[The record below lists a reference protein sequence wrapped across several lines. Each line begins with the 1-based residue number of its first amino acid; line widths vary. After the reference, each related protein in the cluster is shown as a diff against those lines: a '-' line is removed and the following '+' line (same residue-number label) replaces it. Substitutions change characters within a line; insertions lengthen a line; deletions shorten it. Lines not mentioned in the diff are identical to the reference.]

1 MGGLVGVVAFDEL
14 WSVSKFMYYGL
25 LASHNRGDNY
35 VVVLSNGR
43 DLKSV
48 GGDITHLLL
57 NKDSLDQLEGYVGI
71 GGVYSQVDR
80 LDGKYT
86 HLSDNGYELSLL
98 VDGYVD
104 GSVLDIGR
112 RLLKLVN
119 LGYKLVEAFV
129 EVIKG
134 VRGVYSLLLINDKS
148 EVIAYRSVPGLT
160 PLHLGGYGFDLALIA
175 TESVPINILGGEL
188 RSAVKPGEY
197 VYLSPDL
204 VTVGEVPTDGV
215 VNHAICAFEYIYMAR
230 HDSVLDGIDVYSIRK
245 SLGEELGRRFKY
257 DVDVVVGVP
266 ETAIPYALGFAKV
279 LGKDLEYGFIS
290 TGVKVRTAIK
300 GDPLE
305 RLIGIQLKLNPVRYV
320 FSGRRVAIVDDSLV
334 RGLTIKNV
342 IQILRNKLGV
352 KEVHVVIGSPKLIT
366 NCPYGKEIPPKDELL
381 TANLSDELAVKYVE
395 ADSITWLSVD
405 EVSKVFSGSG
415 MSLCTGCF
423 LGGCLVRGGSS

>member
-1 MGGLVGVVAFDEL
+1 
-14 WSVSKFMYYGL
+14 
-25 LASHNRGDNY
+25 
-35 VVVLSNGR
+35 
-43 DLKSV
+43 
-48 GGDITHLLL
+48 
-57 NKDSLDQLEGYVGI
+57 
-71 GGVYSQVDR
+71 
-80 LDGKYT
+80 
-86 HLSDNGYELSLL
+86 
-98 VDGYVD
+98 
-104 GSVLDIGR
+104 
-112 RLLKLVN
+112 
-119 LGYKLVEAFV
+119 
-129 EVIKG
+129 
-134 VRGVYSLLLINDKS
+134 
-148 EVIAYRSVPGLT
+148 
-160 PLHLGGYGFDLALIA
+160 
-175 TESVPINILGGEL
+175 
-188 RSAVKPGEY
+188 
-197 VYLSPDL
+197 
-204 VTVGEVPTDGV
+204 
-215 VNHAICAFEYIYMAR
+215 MAR

-245 SLGEELGRRFKY
+245 SLGEELGRRFEY

-334 RGLTIKNV
+334 RGLTVKSV

-405 EVSKVFSGSG
+405 EVSKVFSSSG
-415 MSLCTGCF
+415 MNLCTGCF
-423 LGGCLVRGGSS
+423 LGGCLVRGGRS